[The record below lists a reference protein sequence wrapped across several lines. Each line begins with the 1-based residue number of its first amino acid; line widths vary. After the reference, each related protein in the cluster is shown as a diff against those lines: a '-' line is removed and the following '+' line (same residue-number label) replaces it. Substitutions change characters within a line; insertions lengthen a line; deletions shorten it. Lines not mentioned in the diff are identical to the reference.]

1 MKKILVKTILMKKDM
16 KKDKPSYTYINIT
29 KMYLTIEKKL
39 LFDIRKVTIW
49 FLKIINKKVC
59 FKDESLK
66 CWKF

>member
-1 MKKILVKTILMKKDM
+1 M